1 MNMIKSATRL
11 VLAVAILLTATASN
25 AVAQIDNRNGNQFDQ
40 FNQMSPDGNISQRS
54 SRNMADSLGTDKEI
68 PKGIKVW
75 TVDQRFGD
83 RRQAELDTMSYMYP
97 NTIFTTGLRGEY
109 NTTGNLGAPRINR
122 IFINRAETDQFLFTQ
137 PYDYIVSPVDQFHFT
152 NTLSPFTN
160 LDYNTAG
167 NRTNG
172 EDHFKA
178 KFAVN
183 AGKRLGV
190 GFNVD
195 YLYGRGFYSS
205 QSTSHFKYLMYGSY
219 IGDRYQ
225 AHLIFSTITQ
235 KVTENGG
242 ITNDEY
248 IKHPESFDDN
258 YATNEIPTVLE
269 RNWNRNNN
277 LHVFLTH
284 RFNLGFNRKVKMSK
298 EEIEARKF
306 AMASQKESQA
316 QKDLEE
322 ARRKAKREGRE
333 FDEKKFK
340 KQTFSGRPDN
350 ARVVNTSVPTDS
362 TSTKAPS
369 ERIAVNGK
377 AAADSLRV
385 LEAKAAQDTM
395 WMKNEYVPVTSFIH
409 TMKFDTYRR
418 IYQAYETPKDFY
430 ADTFNPAGN
439 YPGDSIYDK
448 TTHYRVQ
455 NTFAI
460 SLLEGFNKWAKAGLK
475 AFVTS
480 DLRHFT
486 LPTETEIAKAYN
498 EHNLSIGGQLIK
510 SQGKTLHYDATLET
524 WLTGK
529 DAGQMKIDADAD
541 VNFALFGDTVR
552 LQASGFFH
560 RLNPTFYYRHY
571 HSKHFWWDNDDMS
584 KIIHTRI
591 EGKFGYEKTKTTVR
605 VAFDNIK
612 NHTFFAM
619 GYNVTDDFGRTGNT
633 LSVVQKSGA
642 ISLLTLELQQKLK
655 LGPLHWDNVI
665 TYQKSSDDMALP
677 VPDLNIYTNLFLRF
691 KIARVLKCDFGADAR
706 FFTKYYAPDYS
717 PALGQY
723 AVQTGENR
731 TEVGNYPIVNVYAN
745 FHLQRTR
752 FFVMMSH
759 INAGQGKPD
768 YFLAPHYPLNQRI
781 FRFGVSWNFYN

>member
-1 MNMIKSATRL
+1 MIKSATRL

-195 YLYGRGFYSS
+195 YMYGRGFYSS

-225 AHLIFSTITQ
+225 AHLIFSTLTQ

-284 RFNLGFNRKVKMSK
+284 RYNLGFNRKVKMSK

-306 AMASQKESQA
+306 AMASQKENQA

-350 ARVVNTSVPTDS
+350 ARVVNTSAPTDS

-377 AAADSLRV
+377 AAADSLNA

-448 TTHYRVQ
+448 TTHYRIQ

-460 SLLEGFNKWAKAGLK
+460 SLLEGFNKWTKAGLK

-541 VNFALFGDTVR
+541 INFALFGDTVR

-584 KIIHTRI
+584 KIIHTRV

>member
-1 MNMIKSATRL
+1 MIKSATRL

-195 YLYGRGFYSS
+195 YMYGRGFYSS

-225 AHLIFSTITQ
+225 AHLIFSTLTQ

-284 RFNLGFNRKVKMSK
+284 RYNLGFNRKVKMSK

-306 AMASQKESQA
+306 AMASQKENQA

-350 ARVVNTSVPTDS
+350 ARVVNTSAPTDS

-377 AAADSLRV
+377 AAADSLNA

-439 YPGDSIYDK
+439 SPGDSIYDK
-448 TTHYRVQ
+448 TTHYRIQ

-541 VNFALFGDTVR
+541 INFALFGDTVR

-665 TYQKSSDDMALP
+665 TYQKSSDDVALP

>member
-1 MNMIKSATRL
+1 MIKSATRL
-11 VLAVAILLTATASN
+11 VLAVAILQTATASN

-195 YLYGRGFYSS
+195 YMYGRGFYSS

-225 AHLIFSTITQ
+225 AHLIFSTLTQ

-284 RFNLGFNRKVKMSK
+284 RYNLGFNRKVKMSK

-306 AMASQKESQA
+306 AMASQKENQA

-350 ARVVNTSVPTDS
+350 ARVVNTSAPTDS

-377 AAADSLRV
+377 AAADSLNA

-665 TYQKSSDDMALP
+665 TYQKSSDDVALP

>member
-1 MNMIKSATRL
+1 MIKSATRL

-195 YLYGRGFYSS
+195 YMYGRGFYSS

-225 AHLIFSTITQ
+225 AHLIFSTLTQ

-284 RFNLGFNRKVKMSK
+284 RYNLGFNRKVKMSK

-306 AMASQKESQA
+306 AMASQKENQA

-350 ARVVNTSVPTDS
+350 ARVVNTSAPTDS

-377 AAADSLRV
+377 AAADSLNA

-448 TTHYRVQ
+448 TTHYRIQ

-541 VNFALFGDTVR
+541 INFALFGDTVR

-665 TYQKSSDDMALP
+665 TYQKSSDDVALP

-723 AVQTGENR
+723 AVQTGDNR
-731 TEVGNYPIVNVYAN
+731 TGVGNYPIVNVYAN

>member
-1 MNMIKSATRL
+1 MIKSATRL

-183 AGKRLGV
+183 AGKHLGV

-195 YLYGRGFYSS
+195 YMYGRGFYSS

-225 AHLIFSTITQ
+225 AHLIFSTLTQ

-284 RFNLGFNRKVKMSK
+284 RYNLGFNRKVKMSK

-306 AMASQKESQA
+306 AMASQKENQA

-350 ARVVNTSVPTDS
+350 ARVVNTSAPTDS

-377 AAADSLRV
+377 AAADSLNA

-486 LPTETEIAKAYN
+486 LPTETKIAKAYN

-584 KIIHTRI
+584 KIIHTRV

-633 LSVVQKSGA
+633 LCVVQKSGA

-723 AVQTGENR
+723 AVQTGEHR

>member
-1 MNMIKSATRL
+1 MIKSATRL

-122 IFINRAETDQFLFTQ
+122 IFINRAEADQFLFTQ

-195 YLYGRGFYSS
+195 YLYGRGFYSN

-284 RFNLGFNRKVKMSK
+284 RYNLGFSRKVKMSK

-306 AMASQKESQA
+306 AMASQKENQA
-316 QKDLEE
+316 QKDLDE

-350 ARVVNTSVPTDS
+350 ARVVNTSAPTDS

-377 AAADSLRV
+377 AAADSLRA

-486 LPTETEIAKAYN
+486 LPTETQIAKAYN

-633 LSVVQKSGA
+633 LSVVQKSGT

>member
-1 MNMIKSATRL
+1 MIKSATRL

-195 YLYGRGFYSS
+195 YMYGRGFYSS

-284 RFNLGFNRKVKMSK
+284 RYNLGFNRKVKMSK

-306 AMASQKESQA
+306 AMASQKENQA
-316 QKDLEE
+316 QKDLDE

-350 ARVVNTSVPTDS
+350 ARVVNTSAPTDS

-377 AAADSLRV
+377 AAADSLRA

-584 KIIHTRI
+584 KIIHTRV

-723 AVQTGENR
+723 AVQTGDNR

>member
-1 MNMIKSATRL
+1 MIKSATRL

-122 IFINRAETDQFLFTQ
+122 IFINRAETNQFLFTQ

-306 AMASQKESQA
+306 AMASQKENQA

-350 ARVVNTSVPTDS
+350 ARVVNTSAPIDS

-377 AAADSLRV
+377 AAADSLRA

-475 AFVTS
+475 VFVTS

-560 RLNPTFYYRHY
+560 RLSPTFYYRHY

>member
-1 MNMIKSATRL
+1 MIKSATRL

-83 RRQAELDTMSYMYP
+83 RCQAELDTMSYMYP

-122 IFINRAETDQFLFTQ
+122 IFINRAEADQFLFTQ

-225 AHLIFSTITQ
+225 AHLIFSTISQ

-284 RFNLGFNRKVKMSK
+284 RYNLGFNRKVKMSK

-306 AMASQKESQA
+306 AMASQKENQA
-316 QKDLEE
+316 QKDLDE

-350 ARVVNTSVPTDS
+350 ARVVNTSAPTDS

-377 AAADSLRV
+377 AAADSLRA

-510 SQGKTLHYDATLET
+510 SQGETLHYDATLET

-665 TYQKSSDDMALP
+665 TYQKSLDDMALP

-723 AVQTGENR
+723 AVQTGDNR

>member
-1 MNMIKSATRL
+1 MIKSATRL

-195 YLYGRGFYSS
+195 YMYGRGFYSS

-225 AHLIFSTITQ
+225 AHLIFSTISQ

-284 RFNLGFNRKVKMSK
+284 RYNLGFSRKVKMSK

-306 AMASQKESQA
+306 AMASQKENQA

-350 ARVVNTSVPTDS
+350 ARVVNTSAPTDS

-377 AAADSLRV
+377 AAADSLRA

-395 WMKNEYVPVTSFIH
+395 WMKNEYVPVTNFIH

-723 AVQTGENR
+723 AVQTSNNR

>member
-1 MNMIKSATRL
+1 MIKSATRL

-205 QSTSHFKYLMYGSY
+205 QSASHFKYLMYGSY

-284 RFNLGFNRKVKMSK
+284 RYNLGFSRKVKMSK

-306 AMASQKESQA
+306 AMASQKENQA

-350 ARVVNTSVPTDS
+350 ARVVNTSAPTDS

-377 AAADSLRV
+377 AAADSLRA

-759 INAGQGKPD
+759 SNAGQGKPD

>member
-1 MNMIKSATRL
+1 MIKSATRL

-195 YLYGRGFYSS
+195 YMYGRGFYSS

-225 AHLIFSTITQ
+225 AHLIFSTLTQ

-284 RFNLGFNRKVKMSK
+284 RYNLGFNRKVKMSK

-306 AMASQKESQA
+306 AMASQKENQA

-350 ARVVNTSVPTDS
+350 ARVVNTSAPTDS

-377 AAADSLRV
+377 AAADSLNA

-529 DAGQMKIDADAD
+529 DAGQLKIDADAD

-723 AVQTGENR
+723 AVQTGDNR

>member
-1 MNMIKSATRL
+1 MIKSATRL

-195 YLYGRGFYSS
+195 YMYGRGFYSS

-306 AMASQKESQA
+306 AMASQKENQA

-350 ARVVNTSVPTDS
+350 ARVVNTSAPTDS

-377 AAADSLRV
+377 AAADSLRA

-498 EHNLSIGGQLIK
+498 EHNLSIGAQLIK

-552 LQASGFFH
+552 LQARGFFH

-723 AVQTGENR
+723 AVQTGNNR

>member
-1 MNMIKSATRL
+1 MIKSATRL

-284 RFNLGFNRKVKMSK
+284 RYNLGFSRKVKMSK

-306 AMASQKESQA
+306 AMASQKENQA

-377 AAADSLRV
+377 AAADSLRA

-571 HSKHFWWDNDDMS
+571 HSKHFWWDNNDMS

-633 LSVVQKSGA
+633 LSVVQKSGT

-752 FFVMMSH
+752 FFVMMSY

>member
-1 MNMIKSATRL
+1 MIKSATRL

-284 RFNLGFNRKVKMSK
+284 RFNLGFSRKVKMSK

-306 AMASQKESQA
+306 AMASQKENQA

-350 ARVVNTSVPTDS
+350 ARVVNTSAPTDS

-377 AAADSLRV
+377 AAADSLRA

-510 SQGKTLHYDATLET
+510 SQGKTLHYDATLEA

-723 AVQTGENR
+723 AVQTGNNR

>member
-1 MNMIKSATRL
+1 MIKSATRL

-284 RFNLGFNRKVKMSK
+284 RYNLGFSRKVKMSK

-306 AMASQKESQA
+306 AMASQKENQA

-350 ARVVNTSVPTDS
+350 ARVVNTSAPTDS

-377 AAADSLRV
+377 AAADSLRA

-655 LGPLHWDNVI
+655 LGLLHWDNVI
-665 TYQKSSDDMALP
+665 TYQKSSDNMALP

>member
-1 MNMIKSATRL
+1 MIKSATRL

-248 IKHPESFDDN
+248 IKHPEGFDDN

-284 RFNLGFNRKVKMSK
+284 RYNLGFSRKVKMSK

-306 AMASQKESQA
+306 AMASQKENQA

-377 AAADSLRV
+377 AAADSLRA

-665 TYQKSSDDMALP
+665 TYQKSSDNMALP

>member
-1 MNMIKSATRL
+1 MIKSATRL

-183 AGKRLGV
+183 AGKCLGV

-195 YLYGRGFYSS
+195 YMYGRGFYSS

-225 AHLIFSTITQ
+225 AHLIFSTLTQ

-284 RFNLGFNRKVKMSK
+284 RYNLGFNRKVKMSK

-306 AMASQKESQA
+306 AMASQKENQA

-350 ARVVNTSVPTDS
+350 ARVVNTSAPTDS

-377 AAADSLRV
+377 AAADSLNA

-448 TTHYRVQ
+448 TTHYRIQ

-541 VNFALFGDTVR
+541 INFALFGDTVR

-665 TYQKSSDDMALP
+665 TYQKSSDDVALP

-752 FFVMMSH
+752 VFAMMSH

>member
-1 MNMIKSATRL
+1 MIKSATRL

-195 YLYGRGFYSS
+195 YMYGRGFYSS

-225 AHLIFSTITQ
+225 AHLIFSTLTQ

-284 RFNLGFNRKVKMSK
+284 RYNLGFNRKVKMSK

-306 AMASQKESQA
+306 AMASQKENQA

-350 ARVVNTSVPTDS
+350 ARVVNTSAPTDS

-377 AAADSLRV
+377 AAADSLNA

-448 TTHYRVQ
+448 TTHYRIQ

-665 TYQKSSDDMALP
+665 TYQKSSDDVALP

>member
-1 MNMIKSATRL
+1 MIKSATRL

-195 YLYGRGFYSS
+195 YMYGRGFYSS

-225 AHLIFSTITQ
+225 AHLIFSTISQ

-284 RFNLGFNRKVKMSK
+284 RYNLGFSRKVKMSK

-306 AMASQKESQA
+306 AMASQKENQA

-350 ARVVNTSVPTDS
+350 ARVVNTSAPTDS

-377 AAADSLRV
+377 AAADSLRA

-529 DAGQMKIDADAD
+529 DTGQMKIDADAD

-759 INAGQGKPD
+759 INSGQGKPD

>member
-1 MNMIKSATRL
+1 MIKSATRL
-11 VLAVAILLTATASN
+11 VLAVALLLTAAASN

-40 FNQMSPDGNISQRS
+40 FNQMSPDGNINQRS

-122 IFINRAETDQFLFTQ
+122 IFINRAETDQFMFTQ

-183 AGKRLGV
+183 ARKRLGV

-225 AHLIFSTITQ
+225 AHLIFSTISQ

-284 RFNLGFNRKVKMSK
+284 RYNLGFNRKVKMSK

-306 AMASQKESQA
+306 AMASQKENQA

-377 AAADSLRV
+377 AAADSLRA

-418 IYQAYETPKDFY
+418 IYQAYKTPKDFY

-510 SQGKTLHYDATLET
+510 SQGKTLHYDTTLET

-541 VNFALFGDTVR
+541 VNFTLFGDTVR

-619 GYNVTDDFGRTGNT
+619 GYNVTDDYGRTGNT

-655 LGPLHWDNVI
+655 FGPLHWDNVI

-723 AVQTGENR
+723 AVQTGEHR
-731 TEVGNYPIVNVYAN
+731 TEVGNYPIVNIYAN

-759 INAGQGKPD
+759 INAGQGKSD

>member
-1 MNMIKSATRL
+1 MIKSATRL

-190 GFNVD
+190 GFNID
-195 YLYGRGFYSS
+195 YMYGRGFYSS

-284 RFNLGFNRKVKMSK
+284 RYNLGFNRKVKMSK

-306 AMASQKESQA
+306 AMASQKENQT

-350 ARVVNTSVPTDS
+350 ARVVNTSAPTDS

-377 AAADSLRV
+377 AAADSLRA

-723 AVQTGENR
+723 AVQTGEHR

>member
-306 AMASQKESQA
+306 AMASQKENQA

-350 ARVVNTSVPTDS
+350 ARVVNTSAPIDS

-377 AAADSLRV
+377 AAADSLRA

-706 FFTKYYAPDYS
+706 FFTKYYAPDYC

-723 AVQTGENR
+723 AVQTGNNR

>member
-1 MNMIKSATRL
+1 MIKSATRL

-284 RFNLGFNRKVKMSK
+284 RYNLGFSRKVKMSK

-306 AMASQKESQA
+306 AMASQKENQA

-340 KQTFSGRPDN
+340 KQTFSGRPNN

-377 AAADSLRV
+377 AAADSLNA

-706 FFTKYYAPDYS
+706 FFTKYYAPDYN

>member
-1 MNMIKSATRL
+1 MIKSATRL

-195 YLYGRGFYSS
+195 YMYGRGFYSS

-225 AHLIFSTITQ
+225 AHLIFSTLTQ

-284 RFNLGFNRKVKMSK
+284 RYNLGFNRKVKMSK

-306 AMASQKESQA
+306 AMASQKENQA

-350 ARVVNTSVPTDS
+350 ARVVNTSAPTDS

-377 AAADSLRV
+377 AAADSLNA

-448 TTHYRVQ
+448 TTHYRIQ

-541 VNFALFGDTVR
+541 INFALFGDTVR

-619 GYNVTDDFGRTGNT
+619 GYNVPEDFGRTGNT
-633 LSVVQKSGA
+633 LIVVQNSGA
-642 ISLLTLELQQKLK
+642 VSLLTLELQQKLK

-665 TYQKSSDDMALP
+665 TYQKSSYDMALP

>member
-1 MNMIKSATRL
+1 MIKSATRL

-248 IKHPESFDDN
+248 IKHPEGFDDN

-284 RFNLGFNRKVKMSK
+284 RYNLGFSRKVKMSK

-306 AMASQKESQA
+306 AMASQKENQA

-377 AAADSLRV
+377 AAADSLRA

-605 VAFDNIK
+605 VVFDNIK

-723 AVQTGENR
+723 AVQTGDNR

>member
-1 MNMIKSATRL
+1 MIKSATRL

-83 RRQAELDTMSYMYP
+83 RCQAELDTMSYMYP

-284 RFNLGFNRKVKMSK
+284 RYNLGFNRKVKMSK

-306 AMASQKESQA
+306 AMASQKENQA

-377 AAADSLRV
+377 AAADSLRA